1 MNGKAIIQISMIF
14 LIILISSS
22 FYLKYFRESSKKLEN
37 GTVIEK
43 IDNKENTSSTYI
55 DNIDYIS
62 SDTKGN
68 KYQITA
74 GQAEIDIND
83 SDTMFLKN
91 ITAYI
96 SIKDTDT
103 IKVTSDFGKYNTK
116 NYDTIFSENVIVTYS
131 EHKIAGEYL
140 DFSFLNNLGTFT
152 TNVMYVG
159 EKTNLFADKIEIN
172 LITKDTKIFMNDN
185 TKKVLIEGVK

>member
-116 NYDTIFSENVIVTYS
+116 NYDTIFSKNVIIVYPG
-131 EHKIAGEYL
+131 HKITGEYL
-140 DFSFLNNLGTFT
+140 DFSFLNNLGTVST
-152 TNVMYVG
+152 KVVYSSN
-159 EKTNLFADKIEIN
+159 KTNLFADKIEIN
-172 LITKDTKIFMNDN
+172 LSNKDTKIFMNDN
-185 TKKVLIEGVK
+185 TKNVLIEVGK